1 MAEHRKI
8 LMALNK
14 IKDNAHNNLKRI
26 IIFNRRALKI
36 QTIFVVEEKFYF
48 SAE

>member
-1 MAEHRKI
+1 
-8 LMALNK
+8 
-14 IKDNAHNNLKRI
+14 LKRI

-48 SAE
+48 SAEWSKSENWNKNSLNSLPS